1 MPKIPRDV
9 AEKIYAN
16 YEITLQ
22 DPMPFEDMFK
32 AVGVGEMFEI
42 SDVHRHAYERG
53 IVKPEGQVFWIHGMH
68 KKVANPDE
76 PYDMGMLNAFEL
88 IAHIYSAKDP
98 VYGAKPETRVAEVK
112 KLKKNNKAAME
123 RAKKLRADYTK
134 GIDDLK
140 AKLRAEKDT
149 VKKLTS
155 AHAGEIKKLNAAID
169 ELQKE

>member
-1 MPKIPRDV
+1 MPKIPKDV

-22 DPMPFEDMFK
+22 DPVSFEEMFQ
-32 AVGVGEMFEI
+32 AVGDMFEI
-42 SDVHRHAYERG
+42 SDTHRHAYERG
-53 IVKPEGQVFWIHGMH
+53 IVKPDGQVFWIHNIH

-98 VYGAKPETRVAEVK
+98 VYGEKPETQLDAVA
-112 KLKKNNKAAME
+112 KLKKNNKAAQA
-123 RAKKLRADYTK
+123 RAKKLRQDYVDGT
-134 GIDDLK
+134 
-140 AKLRAEKDT
+140 AKLKEKLGVAERA
-149 VKKLTS
+149 VKQMTKS
-155 AHAGEIKKLNAAID
+155 HIAEVKKLNAAID